1 MQRPRHSRRGFTI
14 LELCIALVLVTLV
27 ATASIWAWFSRAE
40 ITLVKAADLLV
51 EDLRLAQTH
60 AICLHAPVEVVFR
73 PDATGYHVVL
83 PENDQ
88 FLPNAEL
95 PRIYP
100 ADAVFEGVR
109 IETRRLPHEN
119 RLVFDA
125 RGHVARDA
133 WITLSFRGEAR
144 TIVARTDGT
153 IRVAERP

>member
-1 MQRPRHSRRGFTI
+1 MLRPCHSRRGFTI

-60 AICLHAPVEVVFR
+60 AIYLHAPVEVVFH

-83 PENDQ
+83 PEHDE
-88 FLPNAEL
+88 FLPSAER
-95 PRIYP
+95 PRSYP

-109 IETRRLPHEN
+109 IQVQRLPDEN
-119 RLVFDA
+119 RLVFDP
-125 RGHVARDA
+125 RGRIERDA
-133 WITLSFRGEAR
+133 SITLSFRGEAR
-144 TIVARTDGT
+144 TILARADGT
-153 IRVAERP
+153 IRVADRP